1 MFYITC
7 VAEITPEKTKNR
19 AEEEKNVQ
27 ISFTIAHRKV
37 IDFISLIN
45 LYKTTLIIHPSEATG
60 PE

>member
-1 MFYITC
+1 MC
-7 VAEITPEKTKNR
+7 VAKITPEKTKNR
-19 AEEEKNVQ
+19 DEEKNVQ

-45 LYKTTLIIHPSEATG
+45 LYKTTLIIQPSEATG